1 MMISRKIIYTT
12 GVIAFL
18 LIGVVGIIHRY
29 TPKASKPVIRL
40 VENPWM
46 GGYINAY
53 VAKIILHE
61 KMGYPVE
68 MVKVDENVQWALLAK
83 GELDASLE
91 VWPSGHIED
100 IKKYIVEQKT
110 VQNMGLLGVVGKIGW
125 YIPTYMVEKHPS
137 LATWVGFKDPNLVAL
152 FKTAATGDKG
162 QFLTGDPS
170 WVQYDR
176 EIIKNLG
183 LKLKVI
189 QLGSEEALL
198 RALDAAY
205 KRKEPILFYFWTP
218 HSAQIKYRLT
228 QVALPKCQCR
238 NSFFVKVNSGN
249 IDCEYPPDILCKIAS
264 SGLKQKAPDV
274 YYFLKSFSYTTEDQV
289 SMITMV
295 TLEGKSVEEA
305 ARIWVEKNANK
316 WKYWIP
322 VK

>member
-1 MMISRKIIYTT
+1 MSRKIIYTI

-18 LIGVVGIIHRY
+18 VIGVVGIIQFH
-29 TPKASKPVIRL
+29 TPKSSKPVIKL
-40 VENPWM
+40 VDNPWM
-46 GGYINAY
+46 GGSINAH

-68 MVKVDENVQWALLAK
+68 IVNVDENVQWELLAK

-91 VWPSGHIED
+91 VWPSGHMDD
-100 IKKYIVEQKT
+100 IRKYIVEQKT
-110 VQNMGLLGVVGKIGW
+110 IQNMGLLGVVGKIGW
-125 YIPTYMVEKHPS
+125 YIPAYMVEKHPS
-137 LATWVGFKDPNLVAL
+137 LATWVGFKDPHLVSL
-152 FKTAATGDKG
+152 FKTAASGKKG
-162 QFLTGDPS
+162 QFLTGDPT

-183 LKLKVI
+183 LKFKVV
-189 QLGSEEALL
+189 QLGSEDALL

-238 NSFFVKVNSGN
+238 ESFFVKINSGN
-249 IDCEYPPDILCKIAS
+249 IDCDYPPDILFKIAS

-289 SMITMV
+289 SIITLV
-295 TLEGKSVEEA
+295 TLEGKSVDEA
-305 ARIWVEKNANK
+305 ARIWVEKNPNK
-316 WKYWIP
+316 WKFWIP
-322 VK
+322 IK